1 MARTFIAG
9 GMAGTQLQAGKP
21 FFKRIIRIGGDSG
34 YLRADGLT
42 CEINVDG
49 AINFADVFSQDW
61 NAGADGTGG
70 ELIMVEFPT
79 TNRETEVLLEE
90 AWNAGTKLELGGVPS
105 VRLKVAFLAEGQDV
119 KYDNGIEANSISNLN
134 FIEVN
139 AGETATIN
147 SRTKVLFILVQKFV
161 SGTVPESYIFN
172 STPVVTQGAAGDP
185 EDAVS
190 ILISSVLDHEPK
202 AGRDF

>member
-9 GMAGTQLQAGKP
+9 GMAATQLQAGKP
-21 FFKRIIRIGGDSG
+21 FFKRITRIGGDSG
-34 YLRADGLT
+34 YLRDDGMT

-49 AINFADVFSQDW
+49 EVNFEDVFSPDW
-61 NAGADGTGG
+61 NAGTGSGG

-90 AWNAGTKLELGGVPS
+90 AWNAGSKVEIGGVPS
-105 VRLKVAFLAEGQDV
+105 VRIKVAFLAEGQDV
-119 KYDNGIEANSISNLN
+119 KYDNGVIATPMDNFN

-139 AGETATIN
+139 PGEIANIK

-161 SGTVPESYIFN
+161 SGTTPESFIFN
-172 STPVVTQGAAGDP
+172 NTPAITQGAAGHA

-190 ILISSVLDHEPK
+190 ILITSVLDHEPK
-202 AGRDF
+202 PGRDF